1 MNIVY
6 QNIKEHSMYRKSVL
20 PNGVRVISEA
30 IPYVKSATLGVWV
43 GTGSRNE
50 QDHNHGVSHFIEH
63 LMFKGTEKRTAK
75 DIAETVDAVGGQLNA
90 FTAKEYTCYYIKVL
104 DNHLELG
111 MDILSDM
118 LLASKFDSQDI
129 DREREVV
136 LEEVNMYEDSPDE
149 LVHDLYLGNIWQ
161 NHPLGR
167 NILGSA
173 EAISQFDQP
182 LVQEYY
188 RNFYT
193 PDNIVIAAAGNL
205 SHEVLVELAAKY
217 FGPLQGS
224 KRNLVM
230 TPPALTPVRTVHNK
244 DTEQVHICMGTVSV
258 PQNSPAIYTMHILNN
273 ILGGGISSRLFQA
286 IREERGLAYSIY
298 SYQSNYS
305 DCGLFTVYA
314 GTRPA
319 NIEQV
324 IELVLQNIE
333 QLKAEGISASELPKT
348 KEQLKGN
355 LLLGLESS
363 SSRMS
368 RIGKMEIT
376 LGKYTTLDEIV
387 AKIEKVTLDDLHQ
400 MLQTVFTSDNL
411 CFTALGPLNETSLPA
426 ILKPNGR

>member
-1 MNIVY
+1 
-6 QNIKEHSMYRKSVL
+6 MYRKSVL
-20 PNGVRVISEA
+20 PNGIRVISEA
-30 IPYVKSATLGVWV
+30 IPYVKSATLGIWV

-118 LLASKFDSQDI
+118 LLASKFDPQDI
-129 DREREVV
+129 NREREVV

-149 LVHDLYLGNIWQ
+149 LVHDLYLDNIWPH
-161 NHPLGR
+161 NPLGR

-173 EAISQFDQP
+173 EAIGQFDQA
-182 LVQEYY
+182 LVREYY

-205 SHEVLVELAAKY
+205 SHEVLEELAARY
-217 FGPLQGS
+217 FGQMKGS
-224 KRNLVM
+224 KLTLAK
-230 TPPALTPVRTVHNK
+230 TPPVLSPVRALHNK
-244 DTEQVHICMGTVSV
+244 DTEQVHICLGTVSV
-258 PQNSPAIYTMHILNN
+258 PQNSPSIYTMHILNN

-314 GTRPA
+314 GTRPS
-319 NIEQV
+319 NIQQV
-324 IELVLQNIE
+324 VELTIENIQ
-333 QLKAEGISASELPKT
+333 QLKAGGIRADELPKT

-387 AKIEKVTLDDLHQ
+387 AKIEKVTLDDLNR
-400 MLQTVFTSDNL
+400 MLQTIFTADNL
-411 CFTALGPLNETSLPA
+411 CFTALGPLNGEALPA
-426 ILKPNGR
+426 ALEARLKR

>member
-1 MNIVY
+1 
-6 QNIKEHSMYRKSVL
+6 MYRKTVL
-20 PNGVRVISEA
+20 PNGIRVISEA
-30 IPYVKSATLGVWV
+30 IPYVKSATLGIWA

-129 DREREVV
+129 NREREVV

-149 LVHDLYLGNIWQ
+149 LVHDLYLGNIWP

-167 NILGSA
+167 NILGST
-173 EAISQFDQP
+173 EAIAQFDQN
-182 LVQEYY
+182 LVKEYY
-188 RNFYT
+188 DNFYT

-205 SHEVLVELAAKY
+205 THEALEELALKY
-217 FGPLQGS
+217 FGGMQGA
-224 KRNLVM
+224 KRTLASS
-230 TPPALTPVRTVHNK
+230 PPSLSPVRTVQNK
-244 DTEQVHICMGTVSV
+244 DTEQVHLCLGTLSV
-258 PQNSPAIYTMHILNN
+258 PQNSPSIYTMHILNN

-286 IREERGLAYSIY
+286 IREERGLAYSVY

-314 GTRPA
+314 GTRPT
-319 NIEQV
+319 NVQQV
-324 IELVLQNIE
+324 IELILQNID
-333 QLKAEGISASELPKT
+333 QLKTEGISAADLTKT

-387 AKIEKVTLDDLHQ
+387 AKIEKVTVDDLGQ
-400 MLQTVFTSDNL
+400 MLQSLFTKDNL
-411 CFTALGPLNETSLPA
+411 CFTALGPLSESSLPA
-426 ILKPNGR
+426 ILKP